1 LRVEDGDGCIDV
13 VVDDNFGL
21 AFVPA

>member
-1 LRVEDGDGCIDV
+1 LRVEDGDGGIDV